1 MNLQP
6 IEKRTKSADGLLSLH
21 SIFHTIQ
28 GEGPFCG
35 TPSVFVRLA
44 GCNLQCPAC
53 DTDYTQGR
61 RAASAQEILD
71 NWETHAAKFKKV
83 RPTSEPV
90 EVALEDPSDAP
101 TTADPVPA

>member
-61 RAASAQEILD
+61 RAASVQEILD
-71 NWETHAAKFKKV
+71 KV
-83 RPTSEPV
+83 QEYQSSGLVVITGGEPFRQDITRLLNV
-90 EVALEDPSDAP
+90 
-101 TTADPVPA
+101 